1 VPNRIIALEEHFWT
15 PALRDKTSGYYAVKS
30 PVATSRLPDLGA
42 LRLKEMDEA
51 GIDLQVIS
59 HVQPAAQIYDAA
71 TSIKLTRE
79 ANDVL
84 YEACRAHP
92 TRFAG
97 FASLP
102 TPDPKE
108 SVAELE
114 RCVTKLGFKGAMI
127 SGHTNGEFIDL
138 KKYWGI
144 FERAEALDVPIY
156 LHPGIP
162 HPAAVELYLKD
173 YPIMIGAGWGFG
185 METATQTVRLIY
197 SGIFDKHP
205 KLRIILGHLGEGIP
219 FLLWRTNWVHR
230 FMGKDMGLKREFADY
245 FRENFWITTSGN
257 FSQPALMC
265 CLMELGVERV
275 MFSVDWPY
283 NKNTDGVKFIENAPI
298 SPADK
303 RKILS
308 ENAAAVLKV

>member
-1 VPNRIIALEEHFWT
+1 MPNRIIALEEHFWT
-15 PALRDKTSGYYAVKS
+15 PALRDKTTGYYAVKS

-108 SVAELE
+108 SVNELE
-114 RCVTKLGFKGAMI
+114 RCVAKLGFKGAMI

-197 SGIFDKHP
+197 SGIFDQHP

-219 FLLWRTNWVHR
+219 FLLWRANWVHR

-283 NKNTDGVKFIENAPI
+283 NKNTDGVKFVENAPI

-303 RKILS
+303 RKIFS
-308 ENAAAVLKV
+308 ENAERVLKL

>member
-15 PALRDKTSGYYAVKS
+15 PALRDKTTGYYAVKS

-108 SVAELE
+108 SVNELE
-114 RCVTKLGFKGAMI
+114 RCVAKLGFKGAMI

-197 SGIFDKHP
+197 SGIFDRHP

-219 FLLWRTNWVHR
+219 FLLWRANWVHR

-283 NKNTDGVKFIENAPI
+283 NKNTDGVKFVENAPI

-303 RKILS
+303 RKIFS
-308 ENAAAVLKV
+308 ENAAQVLKL

>member
-1 VPNRIIALEEHFWT
+1 MPNRIIALEEHFWT
-15 PALRDKTSGYYAVKS
+15 PALRDKTTGYYAVKS

-59 HVQPAAQIYDAA
+59 HVQPGAQIYDAA

-108 SVAELE
+108 SVNELE
-114 RCVTKLGFKGAMI
+114 RCVAKLGFKGAMI

-197 SGIFDKHP
+197 SGIFDQHP

-219 FLLWRTNWVHR
+219 FLLWRANWVHR

-303 RKILS
+303 RKIFS
-308 ENAAAVLKV
+308 ENAARVLKL

>member
-15 PALRDKTSGYYAVKS
+15 PALRDKTTGYYAVKS

-84 YEACRAHP
+84 HEACRAHP

-108 SVAELE
+108 SVNELE
-114 RCVTKLGFKGAMI
+114 RCVAKLGFKGAMI

-197 SGIFDKHP
+197 SGIFDQHP

-219 FLLWRTNWVHR
+219 FLLWRANWVHR

-245 FRENFWITTSGN
+245 FRDNFWITTSGN

-303 RKILS
+303 RKIFS
-308 ENAAAVLKV
+308 ENAARVLKL

>member
-1 VPNRIIALEEHFWT
+1 MANKIIALEEHFWT
-15 PALRDKTSGYYAVKS
+15 PALRDMTSGHYAVKS

-42 LRLKEMDEA
+42 LRIKEMDEA

-84 YEACRAHP
+84 HEACRAHP

-102 TPDPKE
+102 TPDPAE
-108 SVAELE
+108 SVRELE
-114 RCVTKLGFKGAMI
+114 RSVVKLGFKGAMI
-127 SGHTNGEFIDL
+127 SGHTNGEFID
-138 KKYWGI
+138 KKKFWGI
-144 FERAEALDVPIY
+144 FEKAQELDVPIY

-162 HPAAVELYLKD
+162 HPTAVDLYLKD

-185 METATQTVRLIY
+185 METATQAVRLIY
-197 SGIFDKHP
+197 SGIFDKYP
-205 KLRIILGHLGEGIP
+205 KLKIILGHLGEGIP
-219 FLLWRTNWVHR
+219 FLLWRANWVHR
-230 FMGKDMGLKREFADY
+230 FMGKDAGLNKEFATY

-257 FSQPALMC
+257 FSQPALQC
-265 CLMELGVERV
+265 CLAELGVDRV

-283 NKNTDGVKFIENAPI
+283 NKNTDGVNFLKAAQIGD
-298 SPADK
+298 ADK
-303 RKILS
+303 QKIFAD
-308 ENAAAVLKV
+308 NAARLLKL

>member
-1 VPNRIIALEEHFWT
+1 MPNRIIALEEHFWT
-15 PALRDKTSGYYAVKS
+15 PALRDKTTGYYAVKS

-84 YEACRAHP
+84 HEACRAHP

-108 SVAELE
+108 SVNELE
-114 RCVTKLGFKGAMI
+114 RCVAKLGFKGAMI

-197 SGIFDKHP
+197 SGIFDQHP

-219 FLLWRTNWVHR
+219 FLLWRANWVHR

-303 RKILS
+303 RKIFS
-308 ENAAAVLKV
+308 ENAARVLKL